1 MEYAN
6 KKNSYDVDSMLNEG
20 PAGDEADSILNEEA
34 KNEGE
39 KNLLKKPMTVDEHR
53 ALRRKTKNL
62 KLGRQNSKEGV
73 LGIGNA
79 PNFVSPQ
86 RKWKNSRRSRDG
98 YGRGM
103 TKKAGGGS
111 RNWGKVGSEIME
123 ESELAVDPNDPNY
136 TDEENVELKEIDYSE
151 STLNTEEEFLKNFE
165 LAVLEYFETGDTHE
179 VAVELDEHLKTGS
192 FRPLVVRKA
201 IEMAFEHKNS
211 HREMTSV
218 LISDLLGR
226 CLIAS
231 DIQKAFD
238 MLLSNLP
245 DSILDTPEAP
255 HVLGNFI
262 ARAVADDCLP
272 PKFVQQ
278 LSQKGQSSKNGSAS
292 NGKAVEEV
300 AGASSKSLNKYA
312 LQALEYADGHLSL
325 KSGWQ
330 HLDNIWGVAGG
341 MRPVKSITTQMEMLL
356 KEYLLSRDIPEAQ
369 RCINALECPHF
380 FHELVYEI
388 VIMTLEALNEDVEDA
403 MGKLLKTL
411 EQNCFLTVEMM
422 EQGFQRVYGDIQ
434 DISLDIPLA
443 YNILERFV
451 QRCYNLGVLSE
462 RMMKNLPSRGRKRFV
477 SEGDSG
483 KIKPNAMM
491 FRDF

>member
-1 MEYAN
+1 M
-6 KKNSYDVDSMLNEG
+6 
-20 PAGDEADSILNEEA
+20 
-34 KNEGE
+34 
-39 KNLLKKPMTVDEHR
+39 
-53 ALRRKTKNL
+53 
-62 KLGRQNSKEGV
+62 
-73 LGIGNA
+73 
-79 PNFVSPQ
+79 
-86 RKWKNSRRSRDG
+86 
-98 YGRGM
+98 
-103 TKKAGGGS
+103 
-111 RNWGKVGSEIME
+111 
-123 ESELAVDPNDPNY
+123 
-136 TDEENVELKEIDYSE
+136 
-151 STLNTEEEFLKNFE
+151 NTEEEFLKNFE

-278 LSQKGQSSKNGSAS
+278 LSQKGQSSKNGSA

-300 AGASSKSLNKYA
+300 AGASKSLNKYA

-325 KSGWQ
+325 KSGKI
-330 HLDNIWGVAGG
+330 L
-341 MRPVKSITTQMEMLL
+341 S
-356 KEYLLSRDIPEAQ
+356 YLLTIQ
-369 RCINALECPHF
+369 
-380 FHELVYEI
+380 Y
-388 VIMTLEALNEDVEDA
+388 
-403 MGKLLKTL
+403 
-411 EQNCFLTVEMM
+411 FL
-422 EQGFQRVYGDIQ
+422 
-434 DISLDIPLA
+434 
-443 YNILERFV
+443 
-451 QRCYNLGVLSE
+451 
-462 RMMKNLPSRGRKRFV
+462 
-477 SEGDSG
+477 
-483 KIKPNAMM
+483 
-491 FRDF
+491 